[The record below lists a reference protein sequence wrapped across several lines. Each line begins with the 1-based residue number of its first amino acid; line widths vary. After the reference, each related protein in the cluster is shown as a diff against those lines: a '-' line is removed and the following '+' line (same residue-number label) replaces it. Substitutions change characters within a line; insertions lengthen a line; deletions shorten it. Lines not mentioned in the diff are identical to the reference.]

1 MRDGIAILLLCA
13 MPMAAQA
20 NVPWVD
26 GFMQPSS
33 FGRQP
38 LSKKQQADQQ
48 FAKGRDYFL
57 KARELEEKAATAP
70 TDVRRKRYLEN
81 AYNRY
86 RASADAFAA
95 SLRRARS
102 ENITP
107 DYLPTLYLEM
117 GDSLL
122 KTGQH
127 AQAAE
132 AYRNAVD
139 IAPAFFEAQFGFAR
153 SALIVGQLDDVQQGY
168 AWLRREADIK
178 AKAWTA
184 IDELMA
190 MMATW
195 IPRGAAAWDNVSI
208 EEHAAFAIWFEQT
221 RDELKDEVRWS
232 VIEKK

>member
-1 MRDGIAILLLCA
+1 MRYCLIGLLLCA
-13 MPMAAQA
+13 VSGVAHA

-48 FAKGRDYFL
+48 FAKGRRYFL
-57 KARELEEKAATAP
+57 EARELEEKAATAP

-86 RASADAFAA
+86 RASADAYAA

-102 ENITP
+102 ESITP

-127 AQAAE
+127 AAAAE
-132 AYRNAVD
+132 AYRSAVE

-153 SALIVGQLDDVQQGY
+153 TALIVGRLDDVQRGFQ
-168 AWLRREADIK
+168 WLRREAQIK
-178 AKAWTA
+178 AKAWAA
-184 IDELMA
+184 IDEMMA
-190 MMATW
+190 MMETW
-195 IPRGAAAWDNVSI
+195 IPRGATAWESVSS
-208 EEHAAFAIWFEQT
+208 EEHGAFAAWFEQT
-221 RDELKDEVRWS
+221 REELQDEVRWS